1 MRENDKEEEFNSS
14 SKNFMKTLSRIDTNR
29 SEKYIELEDRN
40 PRKTRLPSSIK
51 RDSQTSFDRALLY
64 KVRKEQHKIISQ
76 VRALYR
82 KDYIVFFFIL
92 ISSAFNFNYLFLP
105 FVIFALIYF
114 FLIEK
119 LSFKAMKL
127 KYFGGASL

>member
-64 KVRKEQHKIISQ
+64 KVRKEEEEENLKKRIKEQHKIISQ

-114 FLIEK
+114 F
-119 LSFKAMKL
+119 
-127 KYFGGASL
+127 

>member
-29 SEKYIELEDRN
+29 SEQYIELEDRN

-64 KVRKEQHKIISQ
+64 KVRKEEEEENLKKRIKEQHKIISQ

-114 FLIEK
+114 FQT
-119 LSFKAMKL
+119 AP
-127 KYFGGASL
+127 